1 MNVFYSYSG
10 CNVWPNDDHG
20 ADDEVH
26 NIITIHSYSLLT
38 KSELHKL
45 QYPQRQH
52 QGNDKNSTSAEVRW
66 MVGGRWWSEDR
77 NSWHVNAGSSCNTK
91 QAIAHYSLSNK
102 SRFKSITVVDTVHYS
117 NRIPSIF
124 GPSKTTTRRL
134 PCLLIRKSFGLTRLR
149 DGFSFISIQ
158 VYTVH
163 PFLKH

>member
-1 MNVFYSYSG
+1 MFCNLTLGNLYAVSCSNCTKYSFEQLINVFYSYSG
-10 CNVWPNDDHG
+10 CNVWPNDDQR

-77 NSWHVNAGSSCNTK
+77 NSWHVNAGSSCNAK

-102 SRFKSITVVDTVHYS
+102 SRFKSITVVDTLCIIQTAF
-117 NRIPSIF
+117 RPS
-124 GPSKTTTRRL
+124 L
-134 PCLLIRKSFGLTRLR
+134 A
-149 DGFSFISIQ
+149 
-158 VYTVH
+158 H
-163 PFLKH
+163 PRPQHDDCHDY